1 MWIEILN
8 LGFDGRN
15 LKFSFVFFKGSE
27 MLQKLPSIFLK
38 KEKGGFSKPVTS
50 EAYRSSFISKWIH
63 GRPKNCNSYLT
74 TDNSRRFP
82 CAVSKVELLEAVM
95 GRCWM
100 TKVGH
105 IHYRPLGAHSY
116 PDRACVLLTSGHFLW
131 ESSWPTSARGCVCM
145 WRRNSRFGECLV
157 QQSQWGPT
165 MRNFRNLERACVF
178 LFIRKKTHD
187 CGRYSSHWY
196 VGGCVSKSQKRLG
209 VIWSRCFLSQT
220 VLKVLRIDPLEVRA
234 TPPCKPVSHNYQH
247 YIFFPGQS

>member
-1 MWIEILN
+1 MVEISSSVLSSLKGLKCCRSCHQYSWSKRGEVFLN
-8 LGFDGRN
+8 QWHLRPIGAVLYQSEFTVA
-15 LKFSFVFFKGSE
+15 LKTAIHIW
-27 MLQKLPSIFLK
+27 QQITA
-38 KEKGGFSKPVTS
+38 GGFLVLLVKLNCWRQSWAGVEWRRWVT
-50 EAYRSSFISKWIH
+50 F
-63 GRPKNCNSYLT
+63 T
-74 TDNSRRFP
+74 TDHWEHTPTQTEHAYSSHP
-82 CAVSKVELLEAVM
+82 
-95 GRCWM
+95 
-100 TKVGH
+100 
-105 IHYRPLGAHSY
+105 
-116 PDRACVLLTSGHFLW
+116 GHFLW
-131 ESSWPTSARGCVCM
+131 DSSWPTPAHGCVCM

-247 YIFFPGQS
+247 YIFSPGQS